1 MRVFFLSILMLLFI
15 GCATKSST
23 VVLLDSGKVGS
34 SVIVSTNK
42 GSTRINKIDAYV
54 NLNSAEE
61 APTAMKMMPKE
72 EIFKRFGNVLNAAP
86 AKPLSYILYF
96 KNGSTELTEPSKKM
110 LEKSLKSIKER
121 APCSVDIIGH
131 TDTIGSSS
139 INQKISLNRA
149 KYIKS
154 IILQRKIKVLS
165 IKEKGYGENDLL
177 VKTANNKANA
187 KNRNVEVF
195 IK

>member
-1 MRVFFLSILMLLFI
+1 MRIFFLSTLVLLFI
-15 GCATKSST
+15 GCSAKST

-54 NLNSAEE
+54 NLNSTEE

-72 EIFKRFGNVLNAAP
+72 EISQRFGKVLSAAP

-96 KNGSTELTEPSKKM
+96 KNGSTELTDESKKI

-121 APCSVDIIGH
+121 SPCIVDVIGH
-131 TDTIGSSS
+131 TDTTGSSS
-139 INQKISLNRA
+139 INQKVSLKRA

-154 IILQRKIKVLS
+154 IILKRKIKVLS
-165 IKEKGYGENDLL
+165 INEKGYGENDLL
-177 VKTANNKANA
+177 VKTDNNKANA

>member
-1 MRVFFLSILMLLFI
+1 MKLFFLSTLILLFI
-15 GCATKSST
+15 GCSTKST

-42 GSTRINKIDAYV
+42 GSTRIDKIDAYV

-61 APTAMKMMPKE
+61 APTPMKMMPEE
-72 EIFKRFGNVLNAAP
+72 EIFKRFGNVLSIAP

-96 KNGSTELTEPSKKM
+96 KNGSTELTEASKKM

-121 APCSVDIIGH
+121 FPCSVDIIGH
-131 TDTIGSSS
+131 TDTVGASI
-139 INQKISLNRA
+139 INQKISLKRA

-154 IILQRKIKVLS
+154 IILKRKIKVLS

-177 VKTANNKANA
+177 VKTANKKANA
-187 KNRNVEVF
+187 KNRNVEIF